1 MPVNCEQ
8 LKKEDIHRI
17 LENVLYEFPLT
28 AIEFYS
34 PRWVELLPADN
45 RMKQEIITKI
55 RELMQDYNTIRD
67 VLEKPVQLESDYI
80 RRCKTDA
87 VELSDGVVKI
97 QLEAEDSYYYE
108 MLTEL
113 AGEPIQDEDQLI
125 GKLRDFASM
134 KHEYEKV
141 LDAVHMVRMKG
152 YGVVTPD
159 KEEILLEK
167 PELIRHGNKFGV
179 KIKATSPS
187 IHMIRA
193 NIETEIAPIVIIPFT
208 RYTYISNFCSIFC
221 FS

>member
-1 MPVNCEQ
+1 MGTDKVMNDHSTIGMVITTDGSFGELPRSAYEEPEERTIVALKKLKKPFLVLVNSQKPYGEEARRTAEQISGKYHVSAMPVNCEQ

-97 QLEAEDSYYYE
+97 QLERRTA
-108 MLTEL
+108 
-113 AGEPIQDEDQLI
+113 
-125 GKLRDFASM
+125 
-134 KHEYEKV
+134 
-141 LDAVHMVRMKG
+141 
-152 YGVVTPD
+152 
-159 KEEILLEK
+159 
-167 PELIRHGNKFGV
+167 
-179 KIKATSPS
+179 
-187 IHMIRA
+187 
-193 NIETEIAPIVIIPFT
+193 IIT
-208 RYTYISNFCSIFC
+208 KC
-221 FS
+221 